1 MQLLRPHSLAAGPL
15 ASFDL
20 NESTPELEDLLA
32 AALSWPEPAGE
43 VTAAD
48 EHRWTVRA
56 NMVGS
61 LDGGATIDGT
71 SGSLGSPIDQRLI
84 GLQRDLADVVLVGA
98 GTVIGENYP
107 GAKSYPRRSAR
118 RTRWKRTAVPPWAIV
133 ASRPLP
139 TALRAVTESQV
150 PAIIVTTDDAD
161 QPAGTDVI
169 RTGPRIDLPL
179 ALAALAHR
187 GHRRI
192 LTEGGPS
199 LLGQLAT
206 ADLVD
211 ELSLT
216 ISPTL
221 LGTGSARPLLGEADL
236 RGAVRHWHLVSL
248 LSDGDHLFTNYRRHR

>member
-1 MQLLRPHSLAAGPL
+1 MQLFRPDSLVAVPSVAY
-15 ASFDL
+15 DL
-20 NESTPELEDLLA
+20 TEPAPEFEDLLA
-32 AALSWPEPAGE
+32 AALSWPAPGE
-43 VTAAD
+43 EASGTA

-61 LDGGATIDGT
+61 LDGGASADGT
-71 SGSLGSPIDQRLI
+71 SGPLGSPADQRLV

-107 GAKSYPRRSAR
+107 GATSYPRRAGRRAR
-118 RTRWKRTAVPPWAIV
+118 WNRSAVPPWAIV

-139 TALRAVTESQV
+139 TDLRTVTESEV
-150 PAIIVTTDDAD
+150 PAIIVTTDDVD
-161 QPAGTDVI
+161 QPAGADVI
-169 RTGPRIDLPL
+169 RTGQRIDLPA
-179 ALAALAHR
+179 ALAALADR

-199 LLGQLAT
+199 LLGQLAA

-221 LGTGSARPLLGEADL
+221 LGTGTATPLLGGTDL
-236 RGAVRHWHLVSL
+236 HGSVRRWQL
-248 LSDGDHLFTNYRRHR
+248 LTLLADGDHLFTRYRRQR